1 MVGIYFLRKPYMSI
15 DTIID
20 SNQHMVIHIIT
31 GPLMLKEIQQATVN
45 LYNDPHFQTTM
56 SILVD
61 LRNGTVRN
69 LSQQDI
75 EEFVALNIRMGQQ
88 RGAGNSAIVTAR
100 DIDFGIARQLQ
111 SMLDNTS
118 RRLGV
123 FRDYQ
128 SAVDWL
134 NNKSQPL

>member
-1 MVGIYFLRKPYMSI
+1 MSI

-31 GPLMLKEIQQATVN
+31 GPLMLKEIKLATLE

-56 SILVD
+56 NILVD

-75 EEFVALNIRMGQQ
+75 EEFVALNIQMGHR
-88 RGAGNSAIVTAR
+88 RGAGHSAIVAFR

-111 SMLDNTS
+111 SMLDNTP
-118 RRLGV
+118 RKLGV

-128 SAVDWL
+128 LAVEWL
-134 NNKSQPL
+134 NERAKI

>member
-1 MVGIYFLRKPYMSI
+1 MSI

-20 SNQHMVIHIIT
+20 SNQNMVIHIVT
-31 GPLMLKEIQQATVN
+31 GPLMLNEIKQATVQ
-45 LYNDPHFQTTM
+45 LYSDPHFRPSM
-56 SILVD
+56 NILVD

-75 EEFVALNIRMGQQ
+75 EDFVAMNVQMGQQ
-88 RGAGNSAIVTAR
+88 RGAGYSAIVTAR
-100 DIDFGIARQLQ
+100 DIDFGIARQIQ
-111 SMLDNTS
+111 SMLDSTS

-128 SAVDWL
+128 AGVDWL
-134 NNKSQPL
+134 YQQTMP

>member
-1 MVGIYFLRKPYMSI
+1 MSI

-20 SNQHMVIHIIT
+20 SNQNMVIHIVT
-31 GPLMLKEIQQATVN
+31 GPLMLNEIKQATVQ
-45 LYNDPHFQTTM
+45 LYSDPHFHPSM
-56 SILVD
+56 NILVD

-75 EEFVALNIRMGQQ
+75 EDFVAMNVQMGQQ
-88 RGAGNSAIVTAR
+88 RGAGYSAIVTAR
-100 DIDFGIARQLQ
+100 DIDFGIARQIQ
-111 SMLDNTS
+111 SMLDSTS

-128 SAVDWL
+128 AAVDWL
-134 NNKSQPL
+134 YQQTMS